1 MQLDSLLDT
10 QNSQTAAFKC
20 SCALYVFTMEGTR
33 GMRLYAY
40 LRSGYMNEINLKV
53 SHVLKD

>member
-1 MQLDSLLDT
+1 MQLDSLLDM
-10 QNSQTAAFKC
+10 QNSQTAC